1 MRFDNAE
8 DVRAKAIWMVQ
19 MASDKPRPGFAA
31 QEAWAEMDA
40 FLNECEAD
48 PIRTDEE
55 RVELLRQFLE
65 IQERCNAR
73 ILALFDRAT
82 AGRAVP
88 HLHLVRNEDETN

>member
-1 MRFDNAE
+1 
-8 DVRAKAIWMVQ
+8 
-19 MASDKPRPGFAA
+19 MATDKPRAGFAA
-31 QEAWAEMDA
+31 QAAWAEMDA
-40 FLNECEAD
+40 FLDQCEAV

-65 IQERCNAR
+65 IQERCSAR

-88 HLHLVRNEDETN
+88 HLHLVRNEDEKD

>member
-1 MRFDNAE
+1 
-8 DVRAKAIWMVQ
+8 
-19 MASDKPRPGFAA
+19 MASDRPRSGFAA

-40 FLNECEAD
+40 FLSECEAD
-48 PIRTDEE
+48 PMHTDEE

-88 HLHLVRNEDETN
+88 HLHLVRKEDES

>member
-1 MRFDNAE
+1 MANDRL
-8 DVRAKAIWMVQ
+8 RA
-19 MASDKPRPGFAA
+19 GFAA

-40 FLNECEAD
+40 FLGECEAD
-48 PIRTDEE
+48 PIRSDEE
-55 RVELLRQFLE
+55 RVELLRRFLE

-88 HLHLVRNEDETN
+88 HLHLVRKDDDADR